1 MADAMAT
8 LRFCAWCPNLCRSA
22 WPDDGVQREA
32 ATPSALSAL
41 ALMLAEHRVA
51 PDAAITAALGD
62 TAMAEACRPACPYGN
77 DIPAAIAAVVGAAHG
92 G

>member
-22 WPDDGVQREA
+22 WPDGCAQREA

-41 ALMLAEHRVA
+41 ALMLAERRIA
-51 PDAAITAALGD
+51 PDALTAAALTD
-62 TAMAEACRPACPYGN
+62 TAMAEACRPACPYGH
-77 DIPAAIAAVVGAAHG
+77 DIPAAIAAVAGVVHVG
-92 G
+92 